1 MTSVPPAAVEQPPIF
16 HVEAERTPLQEAV
29 ASELGEGLASSG
41 FLVLPSQMEGFVQT
55 GEPRESVEVV
65 NFGTAKKPCPT
76 PVTVRTVP
84 GALVAPDAAPM
95 VCPCCGGAMERHGEV
110 AVTLWHLPTGM
121 ERLQRLHAEV
131 GDDGER
137 RLRRPINM

>member
-55 GEPRESVEVV
+55 GEPRESVEVATV
-65 NFGTAKKPCPT
+65 VAAARRLPHAARCRARTTPHEAPCLSVSPPPVQASSPT
-76 PVTVRTVP
+76 PAAANAWATKVLTHQ
-84 GALVAPDAAPM
+84 GALAHSG
-95 VCPCCGGAMERHGEV
+95 CS
-110 AVTLWHLPTGM
+110 HL
-121 ERLQRLHAEV
+121 H
-131 GDDGER
+131 R
-137 RLRRPINM
+137 RGTPF